1 MDEVYEINRIEI
13 IMLMLEFSRE
23 KTNLNSNK
31 NTRIIGELINLS
43 KGLVNEKRKGTNLG
57 LFRDDN
63 ETTR

>member
-1 MDEVYEINRIEI
+1 
-13 IMLMLEFSRE
+13 MLEISRE

-31 NTRIIGELINLS
+31 NTRIIGKLINDLS